1 MEITE
6 DYVPFETARL
16 LKQKGF
22 NVPVRT
28 FFNPKYRG
36 EKVSNDTALINYNT
50 DPEDGGMLYSAP
62 TLQMAMKWLRK
73 VHGLFINLFIYEYGE
88 GKVAFEIEK
97 IPSAETVK
105 EDYEYAT
112 YEEAAEAAIKYC
124 LTNIIK

>member
-1 MEITE
+1 MND
-6 DYVPFETARL
+6 DYVSYETA
-16 LKQKGF
+16 LKLKEKGF

-28 FFNPKYRG
+28 FYNPKYRG
-36 EKVSNDTALINYNT
+36 EKVCDGTALINYNA
-50 DPEDGGMLYSAP
+50 DPKDGSKLCSAP

-88 GKVAFEIEK
+88 GKVGFEIEK

>member
-6 DYVPFETARL
+6 DYVSLETALL
-16 LKQKGF
+16 LKKAGF

-28 FFNPKYRG
+28 FYNPKYKG
-36 EKVSNDTALINYNT
+36 KKVSDGTALINYNA
-50 DPEDGGMLYSAP
+50 DPEDNSILCSAP
-62 TLQMAMKWLRK
+62 TVQMARKWLRE

>member
-1 MEITE
+1 MEIKE
-6 DYVPFETARL
+6 DYVSFETAIL

-22 NVPVRT
+22 AVPVRT
-28 FFNPKYRG
+28 FYNPKYRG
-36 EKVSNDTALINYNT
+36 EKVSDGTALINYNA
-50 DPEDGGMLYSAP
+50 DPEDGSVLCSAP

-124 LTNIIK
+124 LTKFD

>member
-1 MEITE
+1 MNKVITE
-6 DYVPFETARL
+6 DYCDFETAIH
-16 LKQKGF
+16 LKKKGF
-22 NVPVRT
+22 DIVTEKCYILDNAGLCAVSIGQI
-28 FFNPKYRG
+28 FNGSPQGKH
-36 EKVSNDTALINYNT
+36 EIA
-50 DPEDGGMLYSAP
+50 AP

-97 IPSAETVK
+97 IPSAETVI

-124 LTNIIK
+124 LTNLID

>member
-1 MEITE
+1 MEKDIITE
-6 DYVPFETARL
+6 DYVSFETAKV
-16 LKQKGF
+16 LKEKGF
-22 NVPVRT
+22 DVVTEKCYILDNSGLCAVTVGQL
-28 FFNPKYRG
+28 FNGKPQGKY
-36 EKVSNDTALINYNT
+36 EIA
-50 DPEDGGMLYSAP
+50 AP

-124 LTNIIK
+124 LTNIID